1 LFQVCFT
8 SVILLLTRLLPVGDA
23 MGYILFFAVLVA
35 TSKLSREPRGKPWIE
50 DRDWIA
56 LGHALFPLLLALNLY
71 LTAHK
76 GFLLF
81 KSDLATTRL
90 DFYEDWGIFK
100 RLNEFGVGVVGLTG
114 LVLWSRGNKRLAF
127 VYMTFTAYLIL
138 TLGSKAGLL
147 TLLFLYGARARFSVR
162 RASARVLLTA
172 GGVLGLS
179 SLGLFFA
186 MYGPTFILQFA
197 VRLLAYSDG
206 PVYFFYSGL
215 PGKLYYGPGYAFDT
229 FLIDLRLHA
238 SEMYTPLGRV
248 LDWNFLGFDNPL
260 TGPNPQFPVEAH
272 VMFGWLFLIWY
283 GLLAWAF
290 VYFRKHTST
299 AFSFFL
305 VSSVMG
311 ALLIDSQYAAS
322 ELFTALLG
330 LGLLFIVGF
339 LRRLLIL
346 ATLHSRYAMQWMQ
359 GVNE

>member
-1 LFQVCFT
+1 
-8 SVILLLTRLLPVGDA
+8 
-23 MGYILFFAVLVA
+23 
-35 TSKLSREPRGKPWIE
+35 
-50 DRDWIA
+50 
-56 LGHALFPLLLALNLY
+56 
-71 LTAHK
+71 
-76 GFLLF
+76 
-81 KSDLATTRL
+81 
-90 DFYEDWGIFK
+90 
-100 RLNEFGVGVVGLTG
+100 
-114 LVLWSRGNKRLAF
+114 
-127 VYMTFTAYLIL
+127 
-138 TLGSKAGLL
+138 
-147 TLLFLYGARARFSVR
+147 
-162 RASARVLLTA
+162 
-172 GGVLGLS
+172 
-179 SLGLFFA
+179 
-186 MYGPTFILQFA
+186 
-197 VRLLAYSDG
+197 
-206 PVYFFYSGL
+206 
-215 PGKLYYGPGYAFDT
+215 
-229 FLIDLRLHA
+229 
-238 SEMYTPLGRV
+238 MYTPLGRV